1 MFPRECYIYCATVD
15 EAEELLGLLE
25 QDGFRWNGPKS
36 KLPTEEILFRPG
48 GDHYRLRKDNRL
60 QHGGVVD
67 YDWPIYYIDDARE
80 FAGIAP
86 VGIHSIADLL

>member
-25 QDGFRWNGPKS
+25 QDGFRWNGAN
-36 KLPTEEILFRPG
+36 KLPTEEILFYPG

-60 QHGGVVD
+60 QHGSVVD
-67 YDWPIYYIDDARE
+67 YDWPIYYIDDARQ
-80 FAGIAP
+80 FAGVVP
-86 VGIHSIADLL
+86 VAIHSIADLL